1 MRVLIIDDNFAISE
15 MLSKY
20 FQSKGYDTE
29 VINNPTKA
37 VNQIIKGKFDFVI
50 LDILMPNVSG
60 IEIINALEQ
69 KNALQ
74 NQKIILL
81 SSLDLTS
88 SQTSSLLEKDGIQ
101 NFFKKPVR
109 LSQINLK

>member
-1 MRVLIIDDNFAISE
+1 MRVLIIDDNFGISE

-20 FQSKGYDTE
+20 FQSKGHDTE
-29 VINNPTKA
+29 VINNPSKA
-37 VNQIIKGKFDFVI
+37 VNQIMKGNFDFVI

-69 KNALQ
+69 KNVLQ
-74 NQKIILL
+74 NQKIVLL